1 MFNETRIGTATVV
14 EFIRPDGMVEPMNV
28 DLQFRSDD
36 PHAVT
41 LRFHTSDQES
51 TWLVGR
57 ELLSEGLT
65 SPAGIGDVRLRPD
78 HGDVLVLELFTED
91 SHAVFHLSAGEL
103 GRFLDSTYAVVP
115 AGREVLDFD
124 LLLRSAAGPMV
135 IWGTTSYST
144 LAAFRA
150 ASGREGRGIQ
160 ADPRF
165 TNPSIGFFT
174 LAAGSPAIDSAN
186 SSAPGQT
193 TTDALA
199 HVRVNDP
206 ATPNTGIGV
215 RAFDDRGAY
224 EYQPAG

>member
-57 ELLSEGLT
+57 ELLSAGLVA
-65 SPAGIGDVRLRPD
+65 SAGIGDVRLRPA

-91 SHAVFHLSAGEL
+91 SHAVFHLAAEEL
-103 GRFLDSTYAVVP
+103 RRFLDSTYAVVP

-124 LLLRSAAGPMV
+124 LLLKDLL
-135 IWGTTSYST
+135 T
-144 LAAFRA
+144 
-150 ASGREGRGIQ
+150 
-160 ADPRF
+160 
-165 TNPSIGFFT
+165 
-174 LAAGSPAIDSAN
+174 
-186 SSAPGQT
+186 
-193 TTDALA
+193 
-199 HVRVNDP
+199 
-206 ATPNTGIGV
+206 
-215 RAFDDRGAY
+215 
-224 EYQPAG
+224 